1 MMLGQNFRRVWSAA
15 ALSNLADG
23 MFQVA
28 LPLLALRI
36 TRSPAEIAGV
46 FLAARLPWLVFALHA
61 GALAD
66 RLDRRRT
73 MVNVDLA
80 RAALIGVL
88 AVIAFGEAERLWILY
103 LVAFALGIGETLFDT
118 ASQSVLPMVVARE
131 DLSHANGRLMAAEV
145 SMNCFVGPPLGGFL
159 VGVAMALAFVGSAV
173 SYLCAALVMTLV
185 SGRFV
190 SRAADAPRSRL
201 RTDIVEGLRYMRRH
215 RLLRTLA
222 FMVGVTNLS
231 VMATVA
237 VLPVYAVSPGPMG
250 LSAFTFGLLLT
261 GGAVGSL
268 IGAFLAPRL
277 EDRWG
282 RAATLRLTVMTAAL
296 ACAAPLLTHP
306 ILVGI
311 ALAIA
316 GAGRDV
322 LGRRH
327 ALPAAADRPGPP
339 DRAGQLRLPAGW
351 LRHHADRCRARRRP
365 GPDPRAALGL
375 RRRCRGLPRPDDV
388 HEGGHRSGDGRG
400 RAEPVGGRLARPYG
414 GRVANPFFAPSPL
427 PFAMPPF
434 GEITDDHLA
443 PAFDRGMAE
452 QVAEVA
458 AIVADPAAPTF
469 ENTVVPL
476 EVSGQLLRR
485 ATLVFSNK
493 TSADSSRTT
502 DELQTTYA
510 ARFAA
515 HQDAIRL
522 DSALYRRV
530 KAVHQDTTALDPQQ
544 QYLVERYYTELTLAG
559 AGLSDDDKQTLTDR
573 SELDGLTAG
582 EVSAA
587 AAAAEERGLD
597 GKYVID
603 LVLPTGHPYLA
614 SLTSRETRRRLSVAQ
629 RARGSRG
636 NAHDTRPSVVTA

>member
-316 GAGRDV
+316 GAGEMCWDV
-322 LGRRH
+322 VTVSLRQRIVPDHLIGRVNS
-327 ALPAAADRPGPP
+327 AY
-339 DRAGQLRLPAGW
+339 RLVGYGTMPIG
-351 LRHHADRCRARRRP
+351 
-365 GPDPRAALGL
+365 AALGGVL
-375 RRRCRGLPRPDDV
+375 G
-388 HEGGHRSGDGRG
+388 
-400 RAEPVGGRLARPYG
+400 
-414 GRVANPFFAPSPL
+414 
-427 PFAMPPF
+427 
-434 GEITDDHLA
+434 
-443 PAFDRGMAE
+443 
-452 QVAEVA
+452 
-458 AIVADPAAPTF
+458 
-469 ENTVVPL
+469 
-476 EVSGQLLRR
+476 
-485 ATLVFSNK
+485 
-493 TSADSSRTT
+493 
-502 DELQTTYA
+502 
-510 ARFAA
+510 
-515 HQDAIRL
+515 
-522 DSALYRRV
+522 
-530 KAVHQDTTALDPQQ
+530 
-544 QYLVERYYTELTLAG
+544 
-559 AGLSDDDKQTLTDR
+559 QTLGLRWVFGVGAVVCLALMMCTRVVTDR
-573 SELDGLTAG
+573 AMD
-582 EVSAA
+582 
-587 AAAAEERGLD
+587 AAE
-597 GKYVID
+597 
-603 LVLPTGHPYLA
+603 
-614 SLTSRETRRRLSVAQ
+614 LS
-629 RARGSRG
+629 
-636 NAHDTRPSVVTA
+636 P